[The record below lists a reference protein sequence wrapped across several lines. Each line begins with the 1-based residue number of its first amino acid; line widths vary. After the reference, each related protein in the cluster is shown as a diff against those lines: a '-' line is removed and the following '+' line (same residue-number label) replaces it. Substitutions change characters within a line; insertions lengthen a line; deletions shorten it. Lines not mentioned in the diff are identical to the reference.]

1 MTTEARQ
8 YALARATELGVFED
22 DRIVTVFEDDF
33 AIAPGSPG
41 SAWQSR
47 MGNQGTSAV
56 LPGER
61 GGVAR
66 LDSGVVLHGANA
78 WEVGIN
84 PHTDRPGL
92 ISDPGEDG
100 SFWYLLWLFRI
111 PTTPD
116 DQTSS
121 SISFRPALE
130 TTPPQQGL
138 WFGVDGIYESTTV
151 LMAEEEFINATLS
164 GVAIAPG
171 TWHRLEAYQRGAGKE
186 IKFRFDGEPEKT
198 LTMTQSVGQPMTLGL
213 LASNGTTTTAAQQ
226 VDNDHVVLVMDG
238 NVPL

>member
-1 MTTEARQ
+1 MTTEARM
-8 YALARATELGVFED
+8 YALSRATELGIFDD

-33 AIAPGSPG
+33 AVAPGSPG
-41 SAWQSR
+41 SPFQAR
-47 MGNQGTSAV
+47 MGNQGTSLV
-56 LPGER
+56 VPSER

-66 LDSGVVLHGANA
+66 LDSGIVAHGANA

-84 PHTDRPGL
+84 PQTDRPGL

-100 SFWYLLWLFRI
+100 SFWYLLWLFRV

-116 DQTSS
+116 AQTSS

-130 TTPPQQGL
+130 PDVWAQGL
-138 WFGVDGIYESTTV
+138 WFGVDGIFESTTV
-151 LMAEEEFINATLS
+151 FMAEEEFVNATLS

-171 TWHRLEAYQRGAGKE
+171 TWHRLEAYQRGAGKD

-213 LASNGTTTTAAQQ
+213 LSSNGTTTTGSQQ
-226 VDNDHVVLVMDG
+226 LDSDHVVLVMDG